1 MKAMRGSL
9 QTLEEL
15 QHLIDELRSSFAEQ
29 RRAISLLAGTRVAW
43 LVDRQSQICGR
54 IESLLHAL
62 GGRDLLPAA
71 LRTSMSAVRIEAEA
85 TALLAATMAH
95 SVRHFIEQTEPAG
108 YSASARPTR
117 TTSPICLM
125 TTL

>member
-1 MKAMRGSL
+1 MRGSL

-15 QHLIDELRSSFAEQ
+15 QLLIDELRGSFAEQ

-43 LVDRQSQICGR
+43 LVDQQSQICSR
-54 IESLLHAL
+54 IESLLQAI
-62 GGRDLLPAA
+62 GGRELLPAA

-95 SVRHFIEQTEPAG
+95 SIRHFIEQTEPAG